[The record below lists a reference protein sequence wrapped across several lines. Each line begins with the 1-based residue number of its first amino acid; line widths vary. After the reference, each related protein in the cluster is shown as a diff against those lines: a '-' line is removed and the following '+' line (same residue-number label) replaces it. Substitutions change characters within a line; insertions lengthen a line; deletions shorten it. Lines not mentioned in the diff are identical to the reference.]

1 MRTEDFSVRPC
12 TLVYLVLVT
21 LTVTTY
27 LVGVAGVS
35 GLAVALSVLLL
46 ALVKGFLIGDYYME
60 LGGLKGPWRW
70 VVLVWLLLPGGLIA
84 IAFTISG

>member
-35 GLAVALSVLLL
+35 GLAVALTVLLL